1 MIRVVAIEDDG
12 RYRASLEMLLRYAED
27 FELVRAFDAA
37 DHALAEAEALLGQ
50 GEEPGWELVVM
61 DLDLPRLG
69 GVECTRR
76 LKELLPET
84 TIVVLTVFEDRAAV
98 LDAICA
104 GADGYLLKHT
114 PADQLLAQ
122 LRAVVAGGSP
132 LSAGVARTVL
142 DLVRHLDAAD
152 GRRIEPDDGA
162 PAAAAR
168 LDLSERELEV
178 LRCLVR
184 GLAYK
189 QVAAHLDI
197 SIHTVR
203 NHIRSI
209 YGKLRVRNVAG
220 AVGRA
225 LKEGLV

>member
-1 MIRVVAIEDDG
+1 MIRVVAIEDDA
-12 RYRASLEMLLRYAED
+12 RYRTSLEMLLRYSGD

-37 DHALAEAEALLGQ
+37 DRALVEVDAMFRR
-50 GEEPGWELVVM
+50 GERPGWDLVLM

-69 GVECTRR
+69 GLECTRR
-76 LKELLPET
+76 LKELVPET
-84 TIVVLTVFEDRAAV
+84 MIVVLTVFEDRAAV
-98 LDAICA
+98 LDAIGA

-114 PADQLLAQ
+114 PAEQLLIQ

-142 DLVRHLDAAD
+142 DLVRHLDAVD
-152 GRRIEPDDGA
+152 GPRDPAAGSL
-162 PAAAAR
+162 AAAAR

-189 QVAAHLDI
+189 QVATQLEI

-209 YGKLRVRNVAG
+209 YGKLQVSNVAG
-220 AVGRA
+220 AVSRA
-225 LKEGLV
+225 LREGLV

>member
-1 MIRVVAIEDDG
+1 MIRVVAIEDDP
-12 RYRASLEMLLRYAED
+12 RYRASLEMLLHYSRD
-27 FELVRAFDAA
+27 FDLVRSFPAA
-37 DHALAEAEALLGQ
+37 DEALAELEAVLGR
-50 GEEPGWELVVM
+50 GEEPGWDLVLM

-69 GVECTRR
+69 GIECTRR
-76 LKELLPET
+76 IKELMPET
-84 TIVVLTVFEDRAAV
+84 TIVVLTVFEERAAV

-114 PADQLLAQ
+114 PADQLLVQ
-122 LRAVVAGGSP
+122 LRAVAAGGSP

-142 DLVRHLDAAD
+142 DLVRHLDAGD
-152 GRRIEPDDGA
+152 RRAG
-162 PAAAAR
+162 PAARDPAVAED

-189 QVAAHLDI
+189 QVASHLGI

-220 AVGRA
+220 AVSRA
-225 LKEGLV
+225 IRDGLV

>member
-1 MIRVVAIEDDG
+1 MIRVVAIEDDP
-12 RYRASLEMLLRYAED
+12 RYRASLEMLLSYAVD
-27 FELVRAFDAA
+27 FELVRTFDAA
-37 DHALAEAEALLGQ
+37 DRAVAELEEMLDQ
-50 GEEPGWELVVM
+50 GEEPGWDLVLM

-76 LKELLPET
+76 IKELIPEVR
-84 TIVVLTVFEDRAAV
+84 IVVLTVFEDRAAV
-98 LDAICA
+98 LDAISA

-114 PADQLLAQ
+114 PGDQLLEQ
-122 LRAVVAGGSP
+122 LHAVIGGGSP

-142 DLVRHLDAAD
+142 DLVRHLDTGTRSRD
-152 GRRIEPDDGA
+152 
-162 PAAAAR
+162 AAAR

-189 QVAAHLDI
+189 QVASQLGI

-209 YGKLRVRNVAG
+209 YDKLQVRNVAG
-220 AVGRA
+220 AVSRA
-225 LKEGLV
+225 VRDGIV